1 MIDWDSV
8 IFFVSVSL
16 PEQLLMASFAWL
28 LLGKLEKVRLLNVF
42 GVGVVAAVL
51 FYIVKSLTSSSF
63 YSVLP
68 QFVIFTVLI
77 CIAYRLNFIETII
90 GSLVTLVVFGVAQGT
105 IINTMFVIVGLT
117 GQDFDEN
124 LYVVVASAMVYLMV
138 MFLMCYVF
146 YKAKIN
152 IHYLRQ
158 KTKDKLYI
166 SRIRFLIL
174 QLAFG
179 YLNLFIIYTLFFN
192 NINVSE
198 TTINKVLIILCLAF
212 NILFIV
218 VLVKSVFKMG
228 DVIKREEELK
238 RKYDGREIIQN
249 INYICSLIDSKEYE
263 EVKRFLESMKK
274 DVDDKIVSDKN
285 STNRTER

>member
-1 MIDWDSV
+1 
-8 IFFVSVSL
+8 
-16 PEQLLMASFAWL
+16 MASFAWL

-51 FYIVKSLTSSSF
+51 FYIVKSLASSSF

-212 NILFIV
+212 NILFTV

-228 DVIKREEELK
+228 NVIKREEELK